1 MDKIFGLGLDEIEA
15 EDTELPETAAELI
28 RRREEARAAKNWER
42 ADLLR
47 DELLS
52 MGITVKDTSEGTQWK
67 KRL

>member
-1 MDKIFGLGLDEIEA
+1 MDRIFGLGLNEIKA
-15 EDTELPETAAELI
+15 PDTELSEAAAELI
-28 RRREEARAAKNWER
+28 RKREKARAAKNWEK